1 MPRFNKFSVSHA
13 YFSWLMPGKAY
24 RADANLN
31 GEERAFVMTGQYEK
45 VLPMDILPVHLIK
58 SVIAND
64 IDKMEQLGIYEVI
77 EEDLALCEYVCTSKI
92 EVQSILR
99 KGINLIMK
107 ELG

>member
-1 MPRFNKFSVSHA
+1 MSRLNQTDGRTGNQVTSNA
-13 YFSWLMPGKAY
+13 IL
-24 RADANLN
+24 ANC
-31 GEERAFVMTGQYEK
+31 A
-45 VLPMDILPVHLIK
+45 
-58 SVIAND
+58 
-64 IDKMEQLGIYEVI
+64 VI